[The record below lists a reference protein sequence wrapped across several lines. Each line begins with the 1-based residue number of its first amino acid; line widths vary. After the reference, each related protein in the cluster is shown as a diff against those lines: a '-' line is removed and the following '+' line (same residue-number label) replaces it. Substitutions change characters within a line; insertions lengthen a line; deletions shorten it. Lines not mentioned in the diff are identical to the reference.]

1 MDVDGLLSLL
11 KQESWT
17 IWTYLDYFYS
27 FYPAYVKCVKACWNG
42 ETGMAW
48 QPCLLLQAADDSRLC
63 SEGVAE
69 EEAVARAANQKRPGT
84 ETERMCKDCKVLYD
98 PRVNNKDHAD
108 PWIQRPQ

>member
-1 MDVDGLLSLL
+1 MCQGMLERRNWHGMDHLRRLQPL
-11 KQESWT
+11 
-17 IWTYLDYFYS
+17 
-27 FYPAYVKCVKACWNG
+27 
-42 ETGMAW
+42 